1 MQDVVRRGR
10 ASDEGGFTIIE
21 LMMVI
26 TLLGIFAI
34 IAVPRVNVVI
44 MHQRV
49 NEAAVLVSQDL
60 GRAASAAA
68 TQRRPVRISLGD
80 DQQSYVVTDAI
91 GGDTLWL
98 RTLAE
103 DEFRGASVSFSESP
117 LDIFPTGFT
126 SAPLTVTL
134 KSGDY
139 SRSVSMSTA
148 GWVRDG
154 E

>member
-1 MQDVVRRGR
+1 MPDGVQIRR

-26 TLLGIFAI
+26 ALLGIFAI

-60 GRAASAAA
+60 GRAVSAAA
-68 TQRRPVRISLGD
+68 TQRRPVRISVGD
-80 DQQSYVVTDAI
+80 DQKSYLVTDAI
-91 GGDTLWL
+91 GGDTLWQ

-103 DEFRGASVSFSESP
+103 DEFRGTNVSFSESP
-117 LDIFPTGFT
+117 LDIFPTGFA

-134 KSGDY
+134 QSGNY

-148 GWVRDG
+148 GWVRND